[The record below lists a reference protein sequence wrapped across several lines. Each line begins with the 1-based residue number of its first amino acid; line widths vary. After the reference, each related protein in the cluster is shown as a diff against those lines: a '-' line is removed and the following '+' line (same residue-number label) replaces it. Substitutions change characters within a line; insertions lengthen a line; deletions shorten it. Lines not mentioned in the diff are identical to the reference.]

1 MASDVSIST
10 ALAQQSRTASTGSK
24 LAEDFDSFLTL
35 LTTQLQNQDPLS
47 PLDTNQFTQ
56 QLVSFAGVEQQIN
69 SNQKLDSLVQMQLS
83 NVFSSALGYV
93 GLDVNYLSSE
103 LSYDGTGGAKISYSL
118 SDAAASNQVNIYNE
132 SGELVYSAQG
142 DTSSGAHEF
151 VWDGKSTGGETMPAG
166 NYSIYVDALD
176 SAGDVV
182 DSSIV
187 VPGRVRGVETQDGVV
202 HLLIGDRAV
211 ALSNVL
217 NAATPEEET
226 QTADAGTDTETET
239 TTVQ

>member
-1 MASDVSIST
+1 MASDVSVST
-10 ALAQQSRTASTGSK
+10 AIAQQNRTTSTSTQLAQ
-24 LAEDFDSFLTL
+24 DFDSFLTL

-93 GLDVNYLSSE
+93 GLDVHYLSSE
-103 LSYDGTGGAKISYSL
+103 LSYGGTGGATINYSL
-118 SDAAASNQVNIYNE
+118 SDAAATNQINIYDE
-132 SGELVYSAQG
+132 SGKLVYSAQG
-142 DTSSGAHEF
+142 DTSAGAHEF
-151 VWDGKSTGGETMPAG
+151 VWDGKSTGGQEMPAG
-166 NYSIYVDALD
+166 NYTIYIDALD
-176 SAGDVV
+176 SAGDSV
-182 DSSIV
+182 DSTVV
-187 VPGRVRGVETQDGVV
+187 VPGRVRGVETQDGIV

-211 ALSNVL
+211 SLSNVL
-217 NAATPEEET
+217 NASMPDEEQ
-226 QTADAGTDTETET
+226 QTAEVST